1 MGISKIATVLSVL
14 MKVRTIPHHDSG
26 YLYVVLFL
34 QSSSDSQHI
43 LPSSSSDTYAASSD
57 CACHIVNME
66 VEVDGNMLMEM
77 EKIYVKTE
85 KGISSEEEECM
96 GIEDEDV
103 RYGKEAEEEE
113 DGIVIKEEDG
123 IVIKEEVS
131 LEGVL

>member
-1 MGISKIATVLSVL
+1 
-14 MKVRTIPHHDSG
+14 
-26 YLYVVLFL
+26 
-34 QSSSDSQHI
+34 
-43 LPSSSSDTYAASSD
+43 
-57 CACHIVNME
+57 ME